1 VERKKSWYLREG
13 YKMKITV
20 EIKTD
25 NAAFEDRY
33 EHQMREIIDQLSFM
47 LISGRKIG
55 YLRDINGNN
64 VGIFEVKEDK

>member
-1 VERKKSWYLREG
+1 MEILV
-13 YKMKITV
+13 KI
-20 EIKTD
+20 ETD

-55 YLRDINGNN
+55 YLHDINGNN
-64 VGIFEVKEDK
+64 VGFFEVKEDK